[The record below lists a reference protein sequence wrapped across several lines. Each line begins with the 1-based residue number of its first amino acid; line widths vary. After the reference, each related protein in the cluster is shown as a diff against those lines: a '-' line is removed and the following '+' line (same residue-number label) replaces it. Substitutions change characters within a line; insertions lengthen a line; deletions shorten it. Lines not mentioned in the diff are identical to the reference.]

1 MVFATLRRYHFAEN
15 ERARVDLEH
24 FCGRQETCVTLSVTE
39 RPLRDAM
46 AGVETYNDS

>member
-15 ERARVDLEH
+15 KRARVDLEH